1 MFDFIKKRDA
11 QTQARKRMKKDLD
24 EIFEFNNE
32 EKQQHTLN
40 HIVQLAN
47 NDLKE
52 IGWVRL
58 LDEGTVLYG
67 DGSIRSYIK
76 RGTIKEFYDSLEDDY
91 IGYINIGHINFATLP
106 IFVGQWTKNDLRLVD
121 IGENRQALEVNMKI
135 DESLSVIQ
143 DLQKMPY
150 TIGISAEFMA
160 SYDEE
165 LSYEYEFPVI
175 EHIFIMGFGIV
186 GDVGNVNSSGINLSA
201 EEADKMALADLFG
214 KKKENDQETIKEPE
228 TKQTESKEEPKEPEV
243 ATKKSEEQNVEEND
257 KKESEAELSEKED
270 HTFEQLYN
278 LSMEQNEKM
287 VVELEQLRAENKS
300 LKEEKLKQ
308 EQTNEKA
315 VQRLEKLM
323 NRIEVSA
330 LPKATGSTK
339 NKWGE

>member
-143 DLQKMPY
+143 DLQKC
-150 TIGISAEFMA
+150 
-160 SYDEE
+160 
-165 LSYEYEFPVI
+165 
-175 EHIFIMGFGIV
+175 HIQLVFQP
-186 GDVGNVNSSGINLSA
+186 NLWQV
-201 EEADKMALADLFG
+201 M
-214 KKKENDQETIKEPE
+214 
-228 TKQTESKEEPKEPEV
+228 
-243 ATKKSEEQNVEEND
+243 
-257 KKESEAELSEKED
+257 
-270 HTFEQLYN
+270 
-278 LSMEQNEKM
+278 
-287 VVELEQLRAENKS
+287 
-300 LKEEKLKQ
+300 
-308 EQTNEKA
+308 
-315 VQRLEKLM
+315 
-323 NRIEVSA
+323 
-330 LPKATGSTK
+330 TK
-339 NKWGE
+339 NYLTNMNFQLLNIFLSWDLASLEM

>member
-106 IFVGQWTKNDLRLVD
+106 IVVGQWTKNDLRLVD
-121 IGENRQALEVNMKI
+121 I
-135 DESLSVIQ
+135 
-143 DLQKMPY
+143 
-150 TIGISAEFMA
+150 
-160 SYDEE
+160 
-165 LSYEYEFPVI
+165 
-175 EHIFIMGFGIV
+175 
-186 GDVGNVNSSGINLSA
+186 
-201 EEADKMALADLFG
+201 
-214 KKKENDQETIKEPE
+214 
-228 TKQTESKEEPKEPEV
+228 
-243 ATKKSEEQNVEEND
+243 
-257 KKESEAELSEKED
+257 
-270 HTFEQLYN
+270 
-278 LSMEQNEKM
+278 
-287 VVELEQLRAENKS
+287 
-300 LKEEKLKQ
+300 
-308 EQTNEKA
+308 
-315 VQRLEKLM
+315 
-323 NRIEVSA
+323 
-330 LPKATGSTK
+330 
-339 NKWGE
+339 